1 MSHWRRQPKCG
12 CRRPLGCDLRSGLPR
27 CPYIS
32 LNHQLLVFR
41 RDTRGKGVVCSS
53 SFQRYKLQDAIPIIV
68 KTFPFFVMALGH
80 VPRKTKKQGVG
91 SVLSSH
97 TLLGADV
104 SEDDWV
110 YADEHGVVISKTEE
124 CC

>member
-1 MSHWRRQPKCG
+1 MYSPSLAKSSLGSHP
-12 CRRPLGCDLRSGLPR
+12 CDR
-27 CPYIS
+27 IT
-32 LNHQLLVFR
+32 HQLLIFR

-53 SFQRYKLQDAIPIIV
+53 CFQRYKLQDATPIIV

-80 VPRKTKKQGVG
+80 VPRKTKKQGLG
-91 SVLSSH
+91 SVLSSL
-97 TLLGADV
+97 TFLGAEV